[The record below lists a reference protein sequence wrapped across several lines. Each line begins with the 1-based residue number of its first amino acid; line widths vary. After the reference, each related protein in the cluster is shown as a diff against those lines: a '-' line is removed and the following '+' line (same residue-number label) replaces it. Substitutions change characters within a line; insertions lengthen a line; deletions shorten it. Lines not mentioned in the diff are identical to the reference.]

1 MHRCRQLLIAVAA
14 ALTTAT
20 GASAQLP
27 LRDAIRLADEAAF
40 PNRIAAGNTSAQR
53 GEALAPL
60 RGLLPSLRFDA
71 GYVRTTDPIST
82 FGLTLQQRRITAAD
96 FEPQRLNFPGAV
108 ANYSAGIVLEQPLFN
123 ADAWTGRRAAR
134 IALDAVAARQDWTR
148 LSTHV
153 DVIRA
158 YYGAVL
164 ASERATTLQSAARA
178 AHAHVAQAQSMV
190 RNGLVTKSDALL
202 ANVRAGDVDAQLAEA
217 CGAFETGRRQLE
229 VALGQDP
236 KGELMLPRALS
247 ATARIVAA
255 IAPDTATQ
263 DPADRADVD
272 AARRGLDAA
281 RADALRA
288 RSTYLPRINGFAR
301 YDWNSAARPYA
312 GDKNWT
318 VGVMTSWSV
327 FAGGSTISD
336 ARATAGRESV
346 ARAQAEAASARA
358 RLEAEQ
364 SRSALKVALARLD
377 IAERAVAQSAEA
389 HRIVGRQYEGGL
401 VTIAE
406 LLDAQA
412 ADISSSLGLSQA
424 RYAVIVAAAERRLA
438 LGLDPGTLAALDDAS
453 SATSSSDAAARSPA
467 DSAPCTR

>member
-1 MHRCRQLLIAVAA
+1 MHRCWQLLIAAA
-14 ALTTAT
+14 ATITTAT
-20 GASAQLP
+20 GARAQLP
-27 LRDAIRLADEAAF
+27 LRDALRLADRAAF
-40 PNRIAAGNTSAQR
+40 PNRIAAGNTAAHR

-60 RGLLPSLRFDA
+60 RGLLPSLHLDA

-96 FEPQRLNFPGAV
+96 FEPQRLNFPDAV
-108 ANYSAGIVLEQPLFN
+108 GNYNAGIVVEQPVFN
-123 ADAWTGRRAAR
+123 AEAWTGRRAAR
-134 IALDAVAARQDWTR
+134 SALDAAAAEQDWTR
-148 LSTHV
+148 LSTHA

-164 ASERATTLQSAARA
+164 AAERTAELGSAARA

-202 ANVRAGDVDAQLAEA
+202 ADVRAGDVDARLADA
-217 CGAFETGRRQLE
+217 CGAAESARRQVE
-229 VALGQDP
+229 VALGEDP
-236 KGELMLPRALS
+236 TGRLVLPYALP
-247 ATARIVAA
+247 ATARITELV
-255 IAPDTATQ
+255 APDTAAQ
-263 DPADRADVD
+263 PPADRADVD

-318 VGVMTSWSV
+318 VGLMASWSV
-327 FAGGSTISD
+327 FAGGATLSD
-336 ARATAGRESV
+336 IQATGGRESA

-364 SRSALKVALARLD
+364 SRSALKVALTRLQ
-377 IAERAVAQSAEA
+377 IAERAVTQSAEA
-389 HRIVGRQYEGGL
+389 HRIVSRQYEGGL

-412 ADISSSLGLSQA
+412 ADIESSLGLSQA

-438 LGLDPGTLAALDDAS
+438 LGLDPGSLAALDDAS
-453 SATSSSDAAARSPA
+453 SATNSSDAAARSPS
-467 DSAPCTR
+467 DPAPCTP